1 MRRYA
6 IVLATFAISLSACG
20 GTSADPT
27 PEPTTAP
34 EPVSS
39 TTLQLPAPTTT
50 VPAIDPP
57 TTNVADAG
65 QITSGSFAVP
75 FVLAKPE
82 GTRFRKE
89 ATADVVYL
97 QVASEDNAYFIIT
110 TRGPDTIQDWKNT
123 LADQPISISD
133 EPVAIDI
140 GGVAS
145 EYFEFTAQ
153 DTHAAPGELGFAF
166 EPGDTGRVYSLE
178 IDGEPVMILAVAGPE
193 LWTSFEAVVD
203 QLTAGLT
210 WK

>member
-6 IVLATFAISLSACG
+6 IVLAAFAISLSACG

-27 PEPTTAP
+27 ADPTTAP
-34 EPVSS
+34 GPVSS
-39 TTLQLPAPTTT
+39 TTPQLAATTT
-50 VPAIDPP
+50 SVPAIEPSA
-57 TTNVADAG
+57 TTVADAG

-75 FVLAKPE
+75 FLLAKPE

-89 ATADVVYL
+89 ATADAIYL
-97 QVASEDNAYFIIT
+97 QVASGDNAYFIIT

-123 LADQPISISD
+123 LADQPISISA

-140 GGVAS
+140 GGIAAA
-145 EYFEFTAQ
+145 YFEFTVQ
-153 DTHAAPGELGFAF
+153 DRHAAPGELAFTF

-178 IDGEPVMILAVAGPE
+178 IDGEPVMILAVAGPDP
-193 LWTSFEAVVD
+193 WTSFEAVVD